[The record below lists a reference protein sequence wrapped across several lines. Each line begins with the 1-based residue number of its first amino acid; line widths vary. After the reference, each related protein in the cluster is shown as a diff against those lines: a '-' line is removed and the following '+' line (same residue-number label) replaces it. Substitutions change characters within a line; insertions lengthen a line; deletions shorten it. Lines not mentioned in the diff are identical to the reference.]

1 MKVRTWRNC
10 LLFRSELS
18 ELFPKWCLG
27 SETASMLCNPTTFQH
42 ILTMVQI
49 DTKCTVLGSL
59 DNQMLQL
66 LQSLLLFC
74 QARHGALLQLMCPT
88 FHMQRMAMA
97 STKLCQQN
105 WWTWQTQMTSRVF
118 IESQGFAAD
127 SLCSCLPKANFCDID
142 SRTRTCKDTRNV
154 LNRYSKYMQIH
165 ANTCRHSY
173 WHFCTRQVIFGSQL
187 NASVEMRNG
196 WDGSNHEAQAASFPA
211 IGDKSSTLQTSNT
224 KMLQTFGFRVKRFY
238 PRQTNKVFSWRM
250 LRVRTLGLCRF
261 QRETALR
268 SDCENKVSYILL

>member
-1 MKVRTWRNC
+1 MHSSGITRQPNATAATEPLAVLPGTA
-10 LLFRSELS
+10 RSASAAHVPNLS
-18 ELFPKWCLG
+18 HAKDG
-27 SETASMLCNPTTFQH
+27 HGKHKIMPT
-42 ILTMVQI
+42 
-49 DTKCTVLGSL
+49 
-59 DNQMLQL
+59 
-66 LQSLLLFC
+66 
-74 QARHGALLQLMCPT
+74 
-88 FHMQRMAMA
+88 
-97 STKLCQQN
+97 N